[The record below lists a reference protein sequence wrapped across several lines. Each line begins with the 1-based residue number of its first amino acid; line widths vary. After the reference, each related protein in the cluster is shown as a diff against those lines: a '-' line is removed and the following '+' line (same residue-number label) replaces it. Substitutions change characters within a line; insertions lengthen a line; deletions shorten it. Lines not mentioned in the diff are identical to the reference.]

1 MRKLKKVTAAV
12 LVLLFVFS
20 CLAPMAV
27 LAAEDDEYR
36 VVLDKPNN
44 SYDNRVSSISID
56 VKIREDGSAWVT
68 QSWQGVFYNG
78 TENYIPIRTGDIS
91 ISNFRVRDEV
101 GEYEFV
107 EDWDIDADFDEK
119 KRKCGIVET
128 KDGVELCFG
137 ISEYTNK
144 RYSISYL
151 VKEFIKGY
159 EDYDGTNFMFVN
171 PDMNTFPTKVMI
183 DIRMEDGTELNDT
196 NAAVW
201 AFGFEGTVEFR
212 RDGIISVDST
222 RDLEG
227 SNCAIVMLQLDKG
240 LVSPA
245 TNLKKS
251 FVEVIERAMEDSDY
265 GHGGDDGDAR
275 GVLIAVGAVFG
286 GAAALIITAA
296 VIDQK
301 RKKKIKEF
309 GDTVGYFT
317 EVPNGGRI
325 EVTHY
330 LAQTFGL
337 AGDENLIIGALLL
350 SMMNDRYIDIHT
362 DFAADGE
369 EVTVL
374 ELLREPEDPTR
385 QKLFRMLAGAAGG
398 KECLQ
403 ETVWKDFSY
412 EHYKY
417 VSQFVSKVKKH
428 GEEIFQNA
436 IGGFVKKPG
445 NSMEHLSEFGK
456 AELGQV
462 LGFKKYL
469 EENVHMADKSIWE
482 ANLWQEY
489 MVYATLFGIA
499 DTVIGQLKEL
509 FPERAPEVDYYYYH
523 QYHYCNGYYHHMHE
537 SVERAEADARAE
549 GDGGSTSIGG
559 GGGFSGGGSGG
570 GSR

>member
-1 MRKLKKVTAAV
+1 MRKLKKVMAAA
-12 LVLLFVFS
+12 LVLLFAVS
-20 CLAPMAV
+20 CPAPAV
-27 LAAEDDEYR
+27 ALAAEDDEYR
-36 VVLDKPNN
+36 VVLDEPTDA
-44 SYDNRVSSISID
+44 YDNRVTSIGIV
-56 VKIREDGSAWVT
+56 VKIREDGSAWIT
-68 QSWQGVFYNG
+68 QTWQGYFYNG
-78 TENYIPIRTGDIS
+78 TENYIPIRTGDIE
-91 ISNFRVRDEV
+91 ITNFRVSDEV
-101 GEYEFV
+101 GQYEFI

-137 ISEYTNK
+137 ISEYANK
-144 RYSISYL
+144 RYHITYL
-151 VKEFIKGY
+151 VKDFIKGY
-159 EDYDGTNFMFVN
+159 EDYDGTNFMLVN
-171 PDMNTFPTKVMI
+171 RNMNTFPTSVNVEI
-183 DIRMEDGTELNDT
+183 QMEDGTRLNET

-201 AFGFEGTVEFR
+201 AFGFEGEAKFIFDR
-212 RDGIISVDST
+212 VDVRSS

-227 SNCAIVMLQLDKG
+227 SNCVIVMLQLDKG
-240 LVSPA
+240 LISPK
-245 TNLKKS
+245 TNVNKS

-265 GHGGDDGDAR
+265 GHGSEDGDAK
-275 GVLIAVGAVFG
+275 GVLIALGAVVGVGALGLTIVVV
-286 GAAALIITAA
+286 A
-296 VIDQK
+296 DQK

-330 LAQTFGL
+330 LAQTFSL

-350 SMMNDRYIDIHT
+350 SMMNNRYIDIHT
-362 DFAADGE
+362 DFAEDGE
-369 EVTVL
+369 EFTVL

-445 NSMEHLSEFGK
+445 NSLEDLSEFGR
-456 AELGQV
+456 AELSQV
-462 LGFKKYL
+462 IGLKKYL
-469 EENVHMADKSIWE
+469 EENVRMADKTIWE
-482 ANLWQEY
+482 ANLWQDY

-499 DTVIGQLKEL
+499 DKVIDQLKEL
-509 FPERAPEVDYYYYH
+509 FPERAPEMDYYYYH
-523 QYHYCNGYYHHMHE
+523 QYHYCYDYYHHMNE
-537 SVERAEADARAE
+537 SVERAEADARTE
-549 GDGGSTSIGG
+549 GDGGSSSIGG